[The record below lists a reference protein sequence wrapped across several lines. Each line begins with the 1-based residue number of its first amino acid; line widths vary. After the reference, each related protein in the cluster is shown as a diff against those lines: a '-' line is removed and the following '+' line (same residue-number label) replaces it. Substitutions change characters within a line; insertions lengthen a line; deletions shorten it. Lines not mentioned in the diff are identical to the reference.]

1 MHDQVCNNA
10 NEITDYCYLYY
21 VAYTVITPFQRFLAL
36 GRFGSRR
43 AGAEIMGGGGVGGA
57 AKPRRE
63 TLLI

>member
-21 VAYTVITPFQRFLAL
+21 VAYTVPCFQKFLAL

-43 AGAEIMGGGGVGGA
+43 AGAEIMGGAGLEARRSRGE
-57 AKPRRE
+57 KPC
-63 TLLI
+63 